1 MIYFRFCLL
10 ACLGAALAMAQDEE
24 EIYFREQQSPRP
36 EPEADYVC
44 KRAEQ
49 IIDAAVAP
57 AVPVIDGGI
66 EDPIWK
72 VADWHALEVPGQDF
86 KTDRV
91 ALSYDEE
98 YLYFAGEFVDAD
110 VQAPTTE
117 HDTDLSKDD
126 HVAFH
131 LRPFGSDTAYVI
143 IASANGTTMEYSSV
157 DKEWRSGT
165 FEVVSAGSDD
175 GWTVEGRV
183 SIRELMP
190 PRRKPMVRDIWRYIF
205 YRLDVDTGQTVLSG
219 SAPKGKW
226 KSMKFDSEPV
236 RARFLKH
243 QTMAR
248 LMLRTSFVGHEKA
261 LSRRID
267 KMNVSG
273 SPTKFEFV
281 PEEIGWK
288 SVQGDG
294 YALLGDNPNV
304 FLPSMLAVHPVSA
317 SEPTTITWLNPA
329 PTRVLIFT
337 CLDTLAITA
346 ISSGT
351 ADGTRVSVTG
361 KGPDF
366 EQLDEMLIVDDLWQ
380 LSLMRAPANT
390 RVTVTVDAGPNGN
403 TIADETFVAVY
414 VVPWNPKSTHQKVT
428 TPAQIPNLLHRHST
442 EDSDKDK

>member
-1 MIYFRFCLL
+1 MSYFRFCLL
-10 ACLGAALAMAQDEE
+10 LCLGTTFAMAQDED

-57 AVPVIDGGI
+57 AVPVIDGSI

-72 VADWHALEVPGQDF
+72 LAEWHALEVPGQDF

-91 ALSYDEE
+91 ALSYDED

-117 HDTDLSKDD
+117 HNTDLSKDD
-126 HVAFH
+126 HVGFH
-131 LRPFGSDTAYVI
+131 LRPIGSDTTYMI
-143 IASANGTTMEYSSV
+143 MASANGTTMEYASG
-157 DKEWRSGT
+157 DNDWRSET
-165 FEVVSAGSDD
+165 FEVISAGSDD

-183 SIRELMP
+183 SMRELMP
-190 PRRKPMVRDIWRYIF
+190 PHRKPMVRDIWRYIF
-205 YRLDVDTGQTVLSG
+205 YRLDVDTEQTALSG
-219 SAPKGKW
+219 SGPKGKW
-226 KSMKFDSEPV
+226 KRMKLDSEPI
-236 RARFLKH
+236 RAGFLKH

-261 LSRRID
+261 LSRKID

-273 SPTKFEFV
+273 NPTKFEFV

-294 YALLGDNPNV
+294 YVLLGDNPTV

-317 SEPTTITWLNPA
+317 SEPTSITWLTPA
-329 PTRVLIFT
+329 PKRILIFA
-337 CLDTLAITA
+337 CLDTLAMTA
-346 ISSGT
+346 ISGGE
-351 ADGTRVSVTG
+351 ADGTRVTVTG
-361 KGPDF
+361 KATNF
-366 EQLDEMLIVDDLWQ
+366 EQFDKMLIVDDLWQ

-390 RVTVTVDAGPNGN
+390 RVTVTVDAGPSGN
-403 TIADETFVAVY
+403 AISDETFVAIY
-414 VVPWNPKSTHQKVT
+414 VVPWSPKTSLQKVT
-428 TPAQIPNLLHRHST
+428 TPAQIPQLLRRPST
-442 EDSDKDK
+442 EGSGNNK